1 MNVSKKAPAASPKV
15 TRRNACDAGIPIQCM
30 QNVPIGPSAVAAAAA
45 LGFFMPANGLLARP
59 CMAAGRFCRVLLVF
73 FCETSEHIKNA
84 ETSYL

>member
-30 QNVPIGPSAVAAAAA
+30 QNVSIGPSAVAAAAA

-59 CMAAGRFCRVLLVF
+59 CMAAERTFRN
-73 FCETSEHIKNA
+73 FCETSELIKNA
-84 ETSYL
+84 ETSF